1 MQVSID
7 RIESGIA
14 VLIGRDDETVR
25 VTIPVARLPA
35 ACGEGD
41 ILTLTLERDPEAT
54 ANARERVARRIG
66 KLQKD
71 RAPADHGDPP

>member
-25 VTIPVARLPA
+25 VTLPA
-35 ACGEGD
+35 ASLPDGCAEGD
-41 ILTLTLERDPEAT
+41 ILTLTMERDPGAT
-54 ANARERVARRIG
+54 ADARARVAGRIG
-66 KLQKD
+66 KL
-71 RAPADHGDPP
+71 RTGGHPPGS